1 MQLVILIFLTT
12 QGSAAL
18 FAQMNNLK
26 YDVRRFNLG
35 FSMGMTIADLKVEMN
50 ELEDYNPDKHSGL
63 RRLVAKPMPGINL
76 GLINNLK
83 LAKHWDLRFIPA
95 VSLTQR
101 NLLFYKGDSVVKKRV
116 EAAYAELPLMVRYK
130 SKFHQNYRFYVLT
143 GIKPGI
149 NMASGK
155 RVRDNPDL
163 IKIEPAD
170 LSWEF
175 GFGFDIYGD
184 RLKLAP
190 EFKYSL
196 GLRNVYIPEF
206 TTYGNAISTITT
218 STFVFSL
225 HFE

>member
-1 MQLVILIFLTT
+1 MRLIIIAVVLSLCAGELSAQL
-12 QGSAAL
+12 
-18 FAQMNNLK
+18 NNLK

-35 FSMGMTIADLKVEMN
+35 FSIGMTVADMKVAMN
-50 ELEDYNPDKHSGL
+50 ELNDYNPDKHSGL
-63 RRLVAKPMPGINL
+63 RRLVARPMPGINL
-76 GLINNLK
+76 GLITNLK
-83 LAKHWDLRFIPA
+83 LAKLWDLRFIPA

-101 NLLFYKGDSVVKKRV
+101 NLLFYKGDTVVKKRV
-116 EAAYAELPLMVRYK
+116 EAAYAEMPLMLRFK

-143 GIKPGI
+143 GLKPSV
-149 NMASGK
+149 NLATGK
-155 RVRDNPDL
+155 KIRDNPDL
-163 IKIEPAD
+163 IKIEPLD

-175 GFGFDIYGD
+175 AIGFDVYGD

-218 STFVFSL
+218 STFTFSL